1 MIYRPSHG
9 KMKDGC
15 IIFEGDTFY
24 LFSMYRKDGSNRFN
38 NVWLARSHDGVHFED
53 YGCVVEDFPDC
64 IWAMKIYR
72 GQDAFYMNSG
82 SFTADQKQA
91 VLKFWRSEDLL
102 HWKYMPALDVIAPN
116 QGEPNARLDCM
127 NVLSYR
133 DKYYGY
139 ATGQFG
145 YLESEDGICWTA
157 HPSRISYAPFPPYNP
172 ALGGF
177 EIADF
182 IEMDGRFYLLCGGF
196 GHLGMDGYGVYL
208 YESASPDGIFTPCLP
223 FYRLNGTSHRWVNMW
238 ERCFTRGSETL
249 CYNYMYDG
257 YTYEKGTV
265 YLPPIKKLTK
275 KEQHLCLAWWDGNR
289 VLYGDLYQKNKLL
302 TAENTS
308 SRIFE
313 NADDGLA
320 FSELLSIAD
329 GSMIECELTL
339 EKNKF
344 TEYSLG
350 GIYLAEN
357 DHSGSAI
364 LFDTN
369 GKCSILHV
377 KDQKICSVE
386 DVIRF
391 GSTAPYYVE
400 SGKAYDLRILSKNG
414 MFEIY
419 VNGLYLQTF
428 NNAHTPEQSSH
439 PILGFGAVSQRR
451 QTRLS
456 NISVY
461 QLKL

>member
-1 MIYRPSHG
+1 MIYKPSKG

-15 IIFEGDTFY
+15 MIFEGDTFY
-24 LFSMYRKDGSNRFN
+24 LFSMYHKDGSSRFN
-38 NVWLARSHDGVHFED
+38 NVWLARSDDGVHFED

-72 GQDAFYMNSG
+72 GKDAFYMNSG

-102 HWKYMPALDVIAPN
+102 HWTYKPELDVVAPN
-116 QGEPNARLDCM
+116 QNETNARLDCM
-127 NVLSYR
+127 NVLNYNG
-133 DKYYGY
+133 KYYGY

-145 YLESEDGICWTA
+145 YLESEDGIRWVA
-157 HPSRISYAPFPPYNP
+157 YPSRINYSPFPPYNT

-182 IEMDGRFYLLCGGF
+182 IEMDERFYLLCGGF

-208 YESASPDGIFTPCLP
+208 YESTSPDGIFTPCLP

-249 CYNYMYDG
+249 CHNYMYDG
-257 YTYEKGTV
+257 YTYEKGNV
-265 YLPPIKKLTK
+265 YLPPIKKMK
-275 KEQHLCLAWWDGNR
+275 KNEQSLCLAWWDGNN
-289 VLYGDLYQKNKLL
+289 VLYGDPYQKAELL
-302 TAENTS
+302 TV
-308 SRIFE
+308 E
-313 NADDGLA
+313 NASSCVFANTDVGLA
-320 FSELLSIAD
+320 FSELLPIAD
-329 GSMIECELTL
+329 GAIIECELTL

-344 TEYSLG
+344 TEYSSG
-350 GIYLAEN
+350 GIYLAEEGN
-357 DHSGSAI
+357 SGSAI

-369 GKCSILHV
+369 GKCSIHHV
-377 KDQKICSVE
+377 KDFEICAVE
-386 DVIRF
+386 DVIGF

-400 SGKAYDLRILSKNG
+400 SGKTYNIRILSRNG

-419 VNGLYLQTF
+419 VNDLYLQTF
-428 NNAHTPEQSSH
+428 NNAHTSGQLSS
-439 PILGFGAVSQRR
+439 PIIGFGAVSQRR
-451 QTRLS
+451 RTMLS
-456 NISVY
+456 NITVY